1 MTTAELKEYLQMM
14 VDLERDLYT
23 EQEMEE
29 SIRKKKNSAMLY
41 FATRKN
47 L

>member
-29 SIRKKKNSAMLY
+29 SIRKKNSAMLY